1 MMSVINFL
9 WKLQTMSV
17 INTNKTNCFVLH
29 IIHIYSKLLPDVVA
43 RIAQQ
48 KQIQYNT

>member
-1 MMSVINFL
+1 MISVINFL
-9 WKLQTMSV
+9 CKLQTMSV
-17 INTNKTNCFVLH
+17 INTNKTNSFVLQ

-43 RIAQQ
+43 RNSQQ